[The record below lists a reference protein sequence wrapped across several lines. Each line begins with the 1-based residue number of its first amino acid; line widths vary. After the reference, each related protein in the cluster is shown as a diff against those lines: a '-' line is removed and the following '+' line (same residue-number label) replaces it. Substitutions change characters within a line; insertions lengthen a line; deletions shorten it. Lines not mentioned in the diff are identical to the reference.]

1 MSIADALLLVFGG
14 LAAGVINTMAGGGST
29 ITVPLLVLA
38 GVPGTQANGSNRVG
52 VLAASAAAVISFR
65 RLGVSGIRKSSS
77 VLLPVLVGSLI
88 GSSLISQISDEA
100 FERLFG
106 VLMVPIVILT
116 LVSPTPKKNITKKWG
131 GGFTILIFSIVGL
144 YGGAIQAGVGLLM
157 IIALSYSGFDL
168 VKANSIKVLVNVLLT
183 IVALPVFLIAGK
195 VDWGPALTLAAGF
208 TLGGWLGAK
217 WAFQGGEKLIR
228 FVMVISAVLL
238 SGRLLGFYG

>member
-116 LVSPTPKKNITKKWG
+116 LVSPTPKKNITKK
-131 GGFTILIFSIVGL
+131 TRKKMKKN
-144 YGGAIQAGVGLLM
+144 QM
-157 IIALSYSGFDL
+157 
-168 VKANSIKVLVNVLLT
+168 K
-183 IVALPVFLIAGK
+183 
-195 VDWGPALTLAAGF
+195 
-208 TLGGWLGAK
+208 
-217 WAFQGGEKLIR
+217 EEE
-228 FVMVISAVLL
+228 
-238 SGRLLGFYG
+238 